1 MKLAACY
8 NTWGDWEL
16 LYKSVENILPLVD
29 QVFIVPQYQSN
40 YGEIDAHI
48 DLDEEMKKFTT
59 YFKSTQGSPIDFL
72 HGTWKRGDGSAMIA
86 ETAKRNLGL
95 MYSRDVGFTHYIS
108 MDADEFYDPEEF
120 LREKQRFIDNP
131 NLQGLVCASRVYFG
145 SPELTIGLDTTL
157 VPFIHKITPTL
168 KHEFNR
174 NYPFAWEGKSI
185 RIDPTRSFNINSGV
199 EMSPIIMEHYSWVR
213 KDMEAYKRKIRN
225 STARHHLER
234 SNILQDLVNAK
245 EGYFCEFYQKR
256 LVRVPNR
263 FNIPYG
269 ELSGKDLQ
277 SVAAADPSSQ
287 PDV

>member
-1 MKLAACY
+1 MLKIAAVY
-8 NTWGDWEL
+8 NTWGDWAL
-16 LYKSVENILPLVD
+16 LNASIQNILPVVD
-29 QVFIVPQYQSN
+29 MVIVVYSDKSN
-40 YGEIDAHI
+40 YGEM
-48 DLDEEMKKFTT
+48 DEWRTDWVSHEDPHVTFHN
-59 YFKSTQGSPIDFL
+59 YEPIL
-72 HGTWKRGDGSAMIA
+72 NHPMHA
-86 ETAKRNLGL
+86 ETAKRNYGL
-95 MYSRDVGFTHYIS
+95 DLARQSGATHYLC
-108 MDADEFYDPEEF
+108 MDSDEFYDQEEF
-120 LREKQRFIDNP
+120 KKARQVFRENDS
-131 NLQGLVCASRVYFG
+131 LAGLVCKSRVYF
-145 SPELTIGLDTTL
+145 SRPTLTIGMDTTL
-157 VPFIHKITPTL
+157 VPFIHKITPAL

-277 SVAAADPSSQ
+277 SVAAADPPSQ